1 MVGGSSRIP
10 KIRQIVDD
18 FFDGKKSLTGFS
30 PDEAVC
36 YGAAIVGEILCG
48 KEYNRLIYELKITPF
63 SLGIETSGG
72 IMTKIIHK
80 GSIFPI
86 RRYKT
91 LDTILEN

>member
-36 YGAAIVGEILCG
+36 YGAAILGGIICDEKSNRSIHEI
-48 KEYNRLIYELKITPF
+48 KIIPF
-63 SLGIETSGG
+63 SLGVETSGG
-72 IMTKIIHK
+72 IMTKIIPK
-80 GSIFPI
+80 GSNIPTKNSLVVTT
-86 RRYKT
+86 Y
-91 LDTILEN
+91 

>member
-1 MVGGSSRIP
+1 MVEVSSRIP

-36 YGAAIVGEILCG
+36 YGAAILGGSINEDSD
-48 KEYNRLIYELKITPF
+48 RLIYEIKITPF

-72 IMTKIIHK
+72 IMTKIIH
-80 GSIFPI
+80 
-86 RRYKT
+86 
-91 LDTILEN
+91 